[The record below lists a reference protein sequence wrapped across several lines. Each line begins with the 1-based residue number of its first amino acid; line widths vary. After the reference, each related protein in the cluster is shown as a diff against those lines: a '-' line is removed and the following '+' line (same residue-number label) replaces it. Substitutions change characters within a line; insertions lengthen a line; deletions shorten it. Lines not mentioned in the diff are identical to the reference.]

1 TLSRNPFAWNRHFGL
16 LFVDSPLSTGFSTA
30 SSLAD
35 IPTNQP
41 IIAEHILTVLQSF
54 YALNLALRTEP
65 FFLTGGI
72 YMGKYIPTAGAHIL
86 DTNRELPEVLR
97 VNLRGGGAD
106 TGPAVGRGDGR
117 AGAGVVVVA
126 EHDEA
131 GRAVQLCKA
140 VGLRTPPLN
149 RVGGKAAMG
158 ACGDVAWEECSHEV
172 GTAMQADVMCS
183 VVPQVESLLLEHDMH
198 VAIPGRPRPLGRRR
212 ATEAWPDGVRWDG
225 L

>member
-1 TLSRNPFAWNRHFGL
+1 
-16 LFVDSPLSTGFSTA
+16 
-30 SSLAD
+30 
-35 IPTNQP
+35 
-41 IIAEHILTVLQSF
+41 
-54 YALNLALRTEP
+54 
-65 FFLTGGI
+65 
-72 YMGKYIPTAGAHIL
+72 M
-86 DTNRELPEVLR
+86 
-97 VNLRGGGAD
+97 
-106 TGPAVGRGDGR
+106 
-117 AGAGVVVVA
+117 
-126 EHDEA
+126 
-131 GRAVQLCKA
+131 
-140 VGLRTPPLN
+140 N